1 MQNSTMVDLYTYN
14 RQDYYITS
22 RIYQKIL
29 LYFYD
34 LYNIQIYNFLRKLFH
49 YLNSHPSEEIF
60 LKLILRTY
68 GGIFENPILINE
80 FSLANK
86 LHSSKKEIINKLT
99 NFHNNGIVDYNYE
112 DSTSKLLFLVNREDD
127 YTINRISK
135 NIEKQHQLKFEKLKS
150 FVDYLQNKNICRNK
164 QLLLYFNEI
173 SNSNCGKCD
182 NCLNKNKTEIPFKL
196 VAETILNILIK
207 GSLSSNEIIQA
218 LQHSEMDII
227 NTLKILLEKNKIT
240 ITSQNKFKLTGK

>member
-1 MQNSTMVDLYTYN
+1 MQEFCSTYKLNILKTYN
-14 RQDYYITS
+14 AIKILERENIFLLDENYSKKSTL
-22 RIYQKIL
+22 KIL
-29 LYFYD
+29 LSS
-34 LYNIQIYNFLRKLFH
+34 NQLFH

-182 NCLNKNKTEIPFKL
+182 NCLNKNKFQCNLLGQVLAINPCFSRISL
-196 VAETILNILIK
+196 HGF
-207 GSLSSNEIIQA
+207 GS
-218 LQHSEMDII
+218 
-227 NTLKILLEKNKIT
+227 
-240 ITSQNKFKLTGK
+240 G